1 MTPADLA
8 ATHAAA
14 FTRSRPWSA
23 AEFAG
28 LLTQRRCHVI
38 GDADCFALFTL
49 IADETELLTIATHP
63 KAQRQGLAHARLVDW
78 QRLAIADGATRA
90 FLDVAADNAPALA
103 LYRASGFRQTGCRP
117 GYYRRSDGES
127 EGDSVDALLMSRDLV
142 SG

>member
-49 IADETELLTIATHP
+49 IADETELLTIATDP
-63 KAQRQGLAHARLVDW
+63 ACSRQGLGRACLAAYETQAVAR
-78 QRLAIADGATRA
+78 GARIS
-90 FLDVAADNAPALA
+90 FLEVAADNAAARA
-103 LYRASGFRQTGCRP
+103 LYDRHGFK
-117 GYYRRSDGES
+117 
-127 EGDSVDALLMSRDLV
+127 LV
-142 SG
+142 SETEDDPWGAGVGEQIFEWRAEMNDGHAA